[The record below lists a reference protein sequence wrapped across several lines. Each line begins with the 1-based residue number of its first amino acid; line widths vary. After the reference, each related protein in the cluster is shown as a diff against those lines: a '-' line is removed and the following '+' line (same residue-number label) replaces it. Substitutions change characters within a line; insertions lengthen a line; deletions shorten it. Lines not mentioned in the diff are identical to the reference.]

1 MMQPRF
7 AITLVLTAV
16 VSYFWGGLT
25 VYKQIFPY
33 PQIQFLKNKHVGG
46 SLKCSNIQNLPPLVD
61 LGPGQ
66 TYQGYEG
73 GLYPGGS
80 NVRPAAHDAAG
91 RKIAQSIV
99 PLDANGNPD
108 HVNGQI
114 VYTIES
120 LSNGF
125 PMWHTGEAGYDADTS
140 VTFMTRAN
148 ADPTKNPQL
157 SIAHGFEYQLG
168 GERDASDPNNPFYQS
183 IDVGLQQQGLTPQQ
197 VQVIYLFLPFSTTTL
212 GVPAPPENQT
222 FPNDAR
228 IGQSY
233 IKEAVRASKTHFP
246 NLKIIY
252 VSTKGYTYALPNYSN
267 GIAVPGG
274 PVEPW
279 NHDMGWAVKWMIESQ
294 INGDPSL
301 NYDPARGAVNAPW
314 ISWGPYFW
322 TYGDGTPRAYDGF
335 SWNCGDVYDDGIHLN
350 HSGMYKEVSLL
361 LAQMRSDPTATP
373 WFLASGEV
381 PPPVE
386 PPPRLRKH

>member
-99 PLDANGNPD
+99 LLDANGNPD
-108 HVNGQI
+108 HVNGKI

-157 SIAHGFEYQLG
+157 SIAHGFEYQSVANVT
-168 GERDASDPNNPFYQS
+168 RAIPTIPF
-183 IDVGLQQQGLTPQQ
+183 I
-197 VQVIYLFLPFSTTTL
+197 
-212 GVPAPPENQT
+212 
-222 FPNDAR
+222 
-228 IGQSY
+228 
-233 IKEAVRASKTHFP
+233 RA
-246 NLKIIY
+246 
-252 VSTKGYTYALPNYSN
+252 
-267 GIAVPGG
+267 
-274 PVEPW
+274 
-279 NHDMGWAVKWMIESQ
+279 
-294 INGDPSL
+294 
-301 NYDPARGAVNAPW
+301 
-314 ISWGPYFW
+314 
-322 TYGDGTPRAYDGF
+322 
-335 SWNCGDVYDDGIHLN
+335 
-350 HSGMYKEVSLL
+350 
-361 LAQMRSDPTATP
+361 
-373 WFLASGEV
+373 
-381 PPPVE
+381 
-386 PPPRLRKH
+386 

>member
-1 MMQPRF
+1 
-7 AITLVLTAV
+7 
-16 VSYFWGGLT
+16 
-25 VYKQIFPY
+25 
-33 PQIQFLKNKHVGG
+33 
-46 SLKCSNIQNLPPLVD
+46 
-61 LGPGQ
+61 
-66 TYQGYEG
+66 
-73 GLYPGGS
+73 
-80 NVRPAAHDAAG
+80 
-91 RKIAQSIV
+91 
-99 PLDANGNPD
+99 
-108 HVNGQI
+108 
-114 VYTIES
+114 
-120 LSNGF
+120 
-125 PMWHTGEAGYDADTS
+125 MWHNGEAGIYGADTS

-148 ADPTKNPQL
+148 ADPAKNPRL
-157 SIAHGFEYQLG
+157 FIAHGFEYQLG
-168 GERDASDPNNPFYQS
+168 GERDASDPNNTFYQS
-183 IDVGLQQQGLTPQQ
+183 IETGLQQQGLTPQQ

-252 VSTKGYTYALPNYSN
+252 VSTKGYAYALPDYSN

-301 NYDPARGAVNAPW
+301 NYDHARGAVNAPW

-335 SWNCGDVYDDGIHLN
+335 SWNCGDVYDDGLHLN

-361 LAQMRSDPTATP
+361 LAQMTSDPTATP
-373 WFLASGEV
+373 WFLGSGEA

-386 PPPRLRKH
+386 PPSVVEEPPLRKH